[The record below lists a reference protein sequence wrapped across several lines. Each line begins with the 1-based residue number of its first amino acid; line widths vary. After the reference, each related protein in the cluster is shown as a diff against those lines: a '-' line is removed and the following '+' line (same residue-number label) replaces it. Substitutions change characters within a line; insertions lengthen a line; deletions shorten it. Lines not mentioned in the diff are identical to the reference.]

1 MAYNETPFKENAVNK
16 IEILKKTVKL
26 VIGVGASTIVR
37 QFIENNVEP
46 EKTIDKVAVPV
57 ASLAIGGAVGRAAGE
72 YTDAVI
78 DDVVDAWNNYKNRE
92 QSAE

>member
-1 MAYNETPFKENAVNK
+1 MPYNETPFKENAVKK

-37 QFIENNVEP
+37 QLIENNVEP

-57 ASLAIGGAVGRAAGE
+57 ASLAIGGAVGQAAGA
-72 YTDAVI
+72 YTDAMI